1 MARNFIKPRKH
12 ETGRVISTKT
22 PYGVTSDMIVKDDEV
37 LNKLQ
42 VESGKILVKD
52 DMGYFYADEKAID
65 SGLAYPVRYSEW
77 RYEMNDKI
85 MEALND

>member
-42 VESGKILVKD
+42 VESGKVLVKD
-52 DMGYFYADEKAID
+52 DIGYFYADEKAID
-65 SGLAYPVRYSEW
+65 NGLAYPVRYSEW
-77 RYEMNDKI
+77 RYEMNDNI